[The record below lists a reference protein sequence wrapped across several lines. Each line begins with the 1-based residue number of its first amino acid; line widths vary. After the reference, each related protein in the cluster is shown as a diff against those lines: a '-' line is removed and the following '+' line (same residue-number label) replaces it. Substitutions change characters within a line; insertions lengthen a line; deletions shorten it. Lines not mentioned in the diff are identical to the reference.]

1 MKWSPQRKH
10 IDRLEKKGRP
20 LPADYLDRP
29 LLAYGARFLWDAF
42 WELTTERPMGFGAE
56 GRIPYTAIRLFAH
69 DHSLAG
75 DAAGWF
81 RTVIR
86 EMDAE
91 YLGIRAPTAASQ
103 IVNETPMNDVKG
115 VRGLLRRHA
124 KQSNSA
130 GSPAAS

>member
-1 MKWSPQRKH
+1 
-10 IDRLEKKGRP
+10 
-20 LPADYLDRP
+20 
-29 LLAYGARFLWDAF
+29 
-42 WELTTERPMGFGAE
+42 MGFGAE
-56 GRIPYTAIRLFAH
+56 GRIPYTAIRLFAR
-69 DHSLAG
+69 DHGLVG
-75 DAAGWF
+75 DAANWF

-91 YLGIRAPTAASQ
+91 YLGIRAPTAASH

-124 KQSNSA
+124 KHSNSA

>member
-1 MKWSPQRKH
+1 
-10 IDRLEKKGRP
+10 
-20 LPADYLDRP
+20 
-29 LLAYGARFLWDAF
+29 
-42 WELTTERPMGFGAE
+42 MGFGAE

-69 DHSLAG
+69 DHGLAG

-115 VRGLLRRHA
+115 VRGLLLRHA